1 MAEGRSRLG
10 LICGVIGG
18 AVSLL
23 LQEVYYIVNYLQFGR
38 DSFWNY
44 ETVLL
49 LMVSLLPGIGL
60 YYLLFKR
67 KRYPLYF
74 IQVSWL
80 PG

>member
-67 KRYPLYF
+67 KR
-74 IQVSWL
+74 
-80 PG
+80 